1 MIFINTYKPN
11 EFAEMI
17 GVSVKTLQKGTKK
30 LLRAYKTEIKP
41 TQKQIQKIN
50 QSIGV
55 CRWLYNEYLSTN
67 NKLYIKYKKGL
78 IDKKQAFM
86 SANDFDKYINNEVK
100 VLEEYSWINN
110 CGSKARKK
118 AIQNAETAYKRF
130 FKGQSKFPR
139 FKKKNKSDV
148 KLYFPKN
155 NKGDWKVDRH
165 RIMIPTLK
173 NVRLKE
179 YGYIPI
185 GAKVIS
191 GTVSKKANRYYVS
204 VIIDTEIVQQE
215 NTNQGIGIDLG
226 IKDFAICSDK
236 STFKNINKT
245 QRIKKL
251 EKKLLREQRKL
262 SRKYESLKLRNKK
275 EKGVATRQN
284 IQKQIVK
291 VQILHQRLTNIRTDY
306 INKVVSSV
314 VRNKPQF
321 ITIEDLNVK
330 GMMKNKHLSKAIQQQ
345 KFYEFR
351 NKLTTKCNTLG
362 IELRIADRFYP
373 SSKLCHCCGS
383 IKKDLKL
390 KDRVY
395 KCDCG
400 YIEDRDYNASLN
412 LRDLKIYKIA

>member
-1 MIFINTYKPN
+1 M
-11 EFAEMI
+11 
-17 GVSVKTLQKGTKK
+17 KK
-30 LLRAYKTEIKP
+30 LQRAYKVEIKP
-41 TQKQIQKIN
+41 TPSQIKKIN

-55 CRWLYNEYLSTN
+55 CRWLYNEYLATN
-67 NKLYIKYKKGL
+67 NKLYAQFKEGL

-86 SANDFDKYINNEVK
+86 SANDFDKYVNNEVK
-100 VLEEYSWINN
+100 VLDEYSWINN

-118 AIQNAETAYKRF
+118 AIKNAETAYKRF
-130 FKGQSKFPR
+130 FKGQSSFPK

-155 NKGDWKVDRH
+155 NKTDWKIDRH

-179 YGYIPI
+179 YGYIPVA
-185 GAKVIS
+185 AKVVS

-204 VIIDTEIVQQE
+204 VIIDTENTSQE
-215 NTNQGIGIDLG
+215 NMNQGIGIDLG
-226 IKDFAICSDK
+226 IKDFAICSNTDK
-236 STFKNINKT
+236 PYKNINKT
-245 QRIKKL
+245 QRVRKL

-275 EKGVATRQN
+275 EKGEATRQN

-291 VQILHQRLTNIRTDY
+291 VQILHQRLANIRTDY

-314 VRNKPQF
+314 VRNKPQY

-330 GMMKNKHLSKAIQQQ
+330 GLMKNKHLSKAVAEQ

-351 NKLTTKCNTLG
+351 NKLTNKCHALG
-362 IELRIADRFYP
+362 IELRIVNRFYP
-373 SSKLCHCCGS
+373 SSKLCHSCGS

-390 KDRVY
+390 KDRIY
-395 KCDCG
+395 KCECG
-400 YIEDRDYNASLN
+400 YVADRDYNASLN
-412 LRDLKIYKIA
+412 LRDAKIYNIA

>member
-1 MIFINTYKPN
+1 M
-11 EFAEMI
+11 
-17 GVSVKTLQKGTKK
+17 Q
-30 LLRAYKTEIKP
+30 RAYKVEIKP
-41 TQKQIQKIN
+41 TLKQIQKIN

-55 CRWLYNEYLSTN
+55 CRWLYNEYISVN
-67 NKLYIKYKKGL
+67 NQLYTQFKEGL

-86 SANDFDKYINNEVK
+86 SAYDFDKYINNEVK
-100 VLEEYSWINN
+100 VLDEYSWINN

-139 FKKKNKSDV
+139 FKKKSKSDV

-155 NKGDWKVDRH
+155 NKGDWKVERH
-165 RIMIPTLK
+165 RIIIPTLK

-179 YGYIPI
+179 YGYIPV

-191 GTVSKKANRYYVS
+191 GTVSKKANKYYVS
-204 VIIDTEIVQQE
+204 VIIDTDIKPQE

-226 IKDFAICSDK
+226 IKEFAICSNK
-236 STFKNINKT
+236 QTYKNINKT
-245 QRIKKL
+245 QKVKKL

-262 SRKYESLKLRNKK
+262 SRKYESLKIRNKK
-275 EKGVATRQN
+275 EKGEATRQN
-284 IQKQIVK
+284 IQKQLVK

-314 VRNKPQF
+314 VRNKPQY

-330 GMMKNKHLSKAIQQQ
+330 GMMKNKHLSKAVAQQ

-351 NKLTTKCNTLG
+351 TKLTNKCHALG
-362 IELRIADRFYP
+362 IELRIVDRFYP
-373 SSKLCHCCGS
+373 SSKLCHSCGS

-390 KDRVY
+390 KDRIY
-395 KCDCG
+395 KCECG
-400 YIEDRDYNASLN
+400 YVEDRDYNASLN
-412 LRDLKIYKIA
+412 LRDAKIYKIA

>member
-1 MIFINTYKPN
+1 M
-11 EFAEMI
+11 
-17 GVSVKTLQKGTKK
+17 
-30 LLRAYKTEIKP
+30 EIKP
-41 TQKQIQKIN
+41 TQKQIHKIK

-67 NKLYIKYKKGL
+67 NQLYAQYNEGF
-78 IDKKQAFM
+78 IDKKRAFM

-118 AIQNAETAYKRF
+118 SIQNAESAYKRF
-130 FKGQSKFPR
+130 FKGVAKFPR
-139 FKKKNKSDV
+139 FKNKNKSDI

-155 NKGDWKVDRH
+155 NKGDWKVERH

-179 YGYIPI
+179 YGYIPV

-191 GTVSKKANRYYVS
+191 GTVSEKAKRYYVS
-204 VIIDTEIVQQE
+204 VIIDTEIPKQE
-215 NTNQGIGIDLG
+215 NANEGIGIDLG
-226 IKDFAICSDK
+226 LKDLAICSNGM
-236 STFKNINKT
+236 TFNNINKT
-245 QRIKKL
+245 HPIKRL
-251 EKKLLREQRKL
+251 EKKLKREQKKL
-262 SRKYESLKLRNKK
+262 SRKYESLKISNKK

-291 VQILHQRLTNIRTDY
+291 VQILHQRLINIRTDY
-306 INKVVSSV
+306 INKTISSIM
-314 VRNKPQF
+314 KQEPSF
-321 ITIEDLNVK
+321 IAIEDLNVSS
-330 GMMKNKHLSKAIQQQ
+330 MMKNKHLSKAVAQQ
-345 KFYEFR
+345 KIYDFR
-351 NKLTTKCNTLG
+351 NKLTIKCNVLG
-362 IELRIADRFYP
+362 IELRIVDRFYP
-373 SSKLCHCCGS
+373 SSKLCNKCGI

-395 KCDCG
+395 KCKCG

-412 LRDLKIYKIA
+412 LRDAKIYKIA